1 MKIFVTIE
9 SIRKICREKRLNGAK
24 IGLVPTMGALH
35 EGHLSLVRI
44 AKEKADF
51 VVVSIFVNPIQ
62 FSPSEDFEKYPRNL
76 ERDSTLLEEA
86 GADAVFAPNV
96 KIIYPE
102 NFSTFVEVKGISEH
116 LCGEFRPGHFKGV
129 TTVVCK
135 LFNIICPDFA
145 VFGEKDAQQ
154 LAVIKKMIYDLN
166 MDIKIISAPI
176 IREKDGLAMSSRNV
190 YLNPDERYEAATIYR
205 SLREGKNI
213 ANSGETSRV
222 KIVEIIRSIL
232 QSSPLIK
239 VEYIEIVDS
248 QSMKPVDLVK
258 EGALIMIAVRIGKT
272 RLIDNIS
279 I

>member
-1 MKIFVTIE
+1 M
-9 SIRKICREKRLNGAK
+9 
-24 IGLVPTMGALH
+24 
-35 EGHLSLVRI
+35 
-44 AKEKADF
+44 
-51 VVVSIFVNPIQ
+51 
-62 FSPSEDFEKYPRNL
+62 
-76 ERDSTLLEEA
+76 
-86 GADAVFAPNV
+86 
-96 KIIYPE
+96 
-102 NFSTFVEVKGISEH
+102 
-116 LCGEFRPGHFKGV
+116 

-154 LAVIKKMIYDLN
+154 LAVIKKMVFDLN

>member
-1 MKIFVTIE
+1 LLSSVFLLIQF
-9 SIRKICREKRLNGAK
+9 N
-24 IGLVPTMGALH
+24 LVPQKILKNIPETW
-35 EGHLSLVRI
+35 
-44 AKEKADF
+44 K
-51 VVVSIFVNPIQ
+51 
-62 FSPSEDFEKYPRNL
+62 
-76 ERDSTLLEEA
+76 
-86 GADAVFAPNV
+86 AVFAPNV